1 MVFLIITEGSVSSTA
16 PTEEIWTHPSKIQT
30 LWSSHRGSAEM
41 NLTSSHEDTGSIPSL
56 AQWVKDPALQWA
68 GVAVAVAGDYSSD
81 STPRLET
88 SICHRFSPKKTKK
101 KKIQM
106 QILFNPESHTGEC
119 ILQINSR
126 PYGIPSIQGYS
137 LQTCLKWQNG
147 NQTKYPSIGSSLNKP
162 GQKHTV
168 WILQSNEQILNEEDF
183 YVHLWDDLQDLFRS
197 FEKNKAKENNV

>member
-101 KKIQM
+101 KKKYKCKYFSTQKVTLENVSYKLTHAPM
-106 QILFNPESHTGEC
+106 VYHLYRVTHYRLVWSDKMGTK
-119 ILQINSR
+119 
-126 PYGIPSIQGYS
+126 PSIHQ
-137 LQTCLKWQNG
+137 
-147 NQTKYPSIGSSLNKP
+147 
-162 GQKHTV
+162 
-168 WILQSNEQILNEEDF
+168 
-183 YVHLWDDLQDLFRS
+183 
-197 FEKNKAKENNV
+197 